1 MKILTVV
8 YNLDKGGTQR
18 AAQNFC
24 EGYLNIGH
32 DSRIIAIY
40 KGGLRVD
47 ELEERN
53 IKVWAGFD
61 EKTIKEIEL
70 WSPNVVHIHSHGM
83 RLNDVKKLRQKLND
97 SIFIE
102 TNVFS
107 DPSIYEDTLDYS
119 YQLSYWCHYL
129 YCARG
134 GNEKKALVIPYP
146 VNDRRFKKSSDND
159 IERFKSIHGI
169 LRDAFVFGRIGQ
181 HFYGK
186 WSHYLID
193 LFSKFKDNVDKN
205 CFLIIVNPPC
215 EIVNY
220 INKKKISN
228 VVVIDKLVGDK
239 ALQDCYSSIN
249 VFLHI
254 ANQGESFGMV
264 LAESLLCETPV
275 ITLSTP
281 WGDNTQCET
290 IGHNVGGLC
299 AKNIKGFYLNML
311 ELYYNEN
318 KRISL
323 GKNGREY
330 IKKKYGYLTV
340 AKSSIKALSVKE
352 NQYSCGDNFW
362 KNSILP
368 FRTIT
373 YLLLKIKYRTI
384 HFHKYINFILRKIA
398 LYNIPKGLN
407 K

>member
-8 YNLDKGGTQR
+8 CNLDKGGTQR

-24 EGYLNIGH
+24 EGYLDIGH
-32 DSRIIAIY
+32 DSRIIAMY
-40 KGGLRVD
+40 KGGLRVN

-53 IKVWAGFD
+53 MKAWVGFD
-61 EKTIKEIEL
+61 EKTIKEIEF
-70 WSPNVVHIHSHGM
+70 WSPNIVHIHSHEM
-83 RLNDVKKLRQKLND
+83 RLNDIKKLRQKLND

-107 DPSIYEDTLDYS
+107 IPSTYEAILDYS
-119 YQLSYWCHYL
+119 YQLSCWCHYL

-134 GNEKKALVIPYP
+134 GDKKKALVIPYP
-146 VNDRRFKKSSDND
+146 VNNRRFKKSSDDD
-159 IERFKSIHGI
+159 IEKFKSIHSI
-169 LRDAFVFGRIGQ
+169 PRDAFLFGRIGQ

-205 CFLIIVNPPC
+205 CFLIAVNPPC

-220 INKKKISN
+220 INKNKICN

-281 WGDNTQCET
+281 WGDNTQCEV
-290 IGHNVGGLC
+290 IGRNVGGLC
-299 AKNIKGFYLNML
+299 AKGKKDFYLNMI
-311 ELYYNEN
+311 ELYYNED
-318 KRISL
+318 KRIFL

-330 IKKKYGYLTV
+330 IKNKYDYLTV
-340 AKSSIKALSVKE
+340 AESSIKALSATE
-352 NQYSCGDNFW
+352 NQHSCDDAFLR
-362 KNSILP
+362 NSILP
-368 FRTIT
+368 FRTFT
-373 YLLLKIKYRTI
+373 YLLLRLKHRTI
-384 HFHKYINFILRKIA
+384 YFHGCINFILRKIA
-398 LYNIPKGLN
+398 LYGIPKGLN

>member
-8 YNLDKGGTQR
+8 YNLGKGGTQR

-24 EGYLNIGH
+24 EGYLDIGH
-32 DSRIIAIY
+32 DSRIIATY
-40 KGGLRVD
+40 KGGLRVG

-53 IKVWAGFD
+53 IKVWVDFD
-61 EKTIKEIEL
+61 EKAIKEIEL

-107 DPSIYEDTLDYS
+107 IPSTYEDILDYS
-119 YQLSYWCHYL
+119 YQLSCWCHYL

-134 GNEKKALVIPYP
+134 GDKKKALVVPCP

-159 IERFKSIHGI
+159 IEKFKSIYGI
-169 LRDAFVFGRIGQ
+169 PSDAFLFGRIGQ

-193 LFSKFKDNVDKN
+193 LFSKFINNVDKN
-205 CFLIIVNPPC
+205 CFLITVNPPR

-220 INKKKISN
+220 INKKKVSN
-228 VVVIDKLVGDK
+228 IVIIDKLVGDK

-264 LAESLLCETPV
+264 LAESLLCETPA

-281 WGDNTQCET
+281 WGDNTQCEV
-290 IGHNVGGLC
+290 IGHD
-299 AKNIKGFYLNML
+299 FYLNML
-311 ELYYNEN
+311 ELYYNKD
-318 KRISL
+318 KRIFL
-323 GKNGREY
+323 GKNGREF
-330 IKKKYGYLTV
+330 IKKKYDYLTV
-340 AKSSIKALSVKE
+340 AESSVKALSTTE
-352 NQYSCGDNFW
+352 NQYSCSDDFL

-368 FRTIT
+368 FRIIT
-373 YLLLKIKYRTI
+373 YLLLKLKYRTI
-384 HFHKYINFILRKIA
+384 HFHGYINIILRKIA

-407 K
+407 KL

>member
-24 EGYLNIGH
+24 EGYLDIGH
-32 DSRIIAIY
+32 DSRIIAMY
-40 KGGLRVD
+40 RGGLRAD
-47 ELEERN
+47 ELEDLN
-53 IKVWAGFD
+53 TKVWVGFN

-70 WSPNVVHIHSHGM
+70 WSPNIVHIHSHGM
-83 RLNDVKKLRQKLND
+83 RLDDVKNLRQKLNE

-107 DPSIYEDTLDYS
+107 IPSIYEDILAYS
-119 YQLSYWCHYL
+119 YQLSCWCHYL
-129 YCARG
+129 YCSRG
-134 GNEKKALVIPYP
+134 GNKKKALIIPYP
-146 VNDRRFKKSSDND
+146 VNDRRFKKSSDNN
-159 IERFKSIHGI
+159 IEKFKSMYGI
-169 LRDAFVFGRIGQ
+169 PHDAFIFGRVGQ

-186 WSHYLID
+186 WSGYLID

-205 CFLIIVNPPC
+205 CFLITVNPPR

-220 INKKKISN
+220 INKKKVSN
-228 VVVIDKLVGDK
+228 VIVIDKLVGDK

-275 ITLSTP
+275 ITLTTP
-281 WGDNTQCET
+281 WGDNTQCEV
-290 IGHNVGGLC
+290 IGYNIGGLC
-299 AKNIKGFYLNML
+299 AKSIKDFYLNMV
-311 ELYYNEN
+311 ELYDNKD

-340 AKSSIKALSVKE
+340 TESSIKALSVAAK
-352 NQYSCGDNFW
+352 QYNCGDDFL
-362 KNSILP
+362 KNSMLP
-368 FRTIT
+368 VRAIT
-373 YLLLKIKYRTI
+373 YLLLTIKYRTI
-384 HFHKYINFILRKIA
+384 HFHKYINSIIRKIA
-398 LYNIPKGLN
+398 FYNIPRGLN